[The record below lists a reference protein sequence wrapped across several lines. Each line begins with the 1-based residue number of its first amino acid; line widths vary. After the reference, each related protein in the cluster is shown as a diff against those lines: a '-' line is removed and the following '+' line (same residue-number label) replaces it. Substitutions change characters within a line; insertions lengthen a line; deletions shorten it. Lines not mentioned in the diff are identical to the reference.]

1 MENIK
6 FTSKQIAAWKRT
18 AMNVNPLVTKIEKL
32 KSKMDELQTE
42 INKIQTEIDL
52 NEAPVKFATN
62 GYTTSDI
69 FKKVVTDTGKV
80 TKDGIPIKNT
90 TYELKYPET
99 IIPMQEV
106 EENTSVDT
114 DECKPNESTEEVS
127 YTEQ

>member
-99 IIPMQEV
+99 IIPVQEAEKKV
-106 EENTSVDT
+106 LDVADEYVPAENT
-114 DECKPNESTEEVS
+114 EEIN